1 MFLGIGFYLAISTAI
16 LIIILF
22 FVNPY
27 IKKVTTNYYF
37 YSISSIGCL
46 VYFITYRWMGDIME
60 LIGLIPSNLS
70 QSTLISKAFLLDL
83 CPFISVALPLSLIFD
98 RTRNIAK
105 VLALFGIVGSAITIY
120 GQIIFEKLGPG
131 ENSYGTSSIIDYIFF
146 NNLYFAMH
154 WYSLMLSFL
163 VLINSKTFTIKSALS
178 AHLFAAGYFSYIG
191 IFISFFGVVNNAT
204 GLVEQDWN
212 PIGGQYGQVT
222 KIFNI
227 PWPYTPIL
235 AFSLVWITILIFI
248 FLKNFFTFD
257 KTEKSPKELNFS
269 QAKFQQI
276 IYKKFK

>member
-16 LIIILF
+16 LIIVLF

-37 YSISSIGCL
+37 YSITSIGCII
-46 VYFITYRWMGDIME
+46 YFITYRWMGDIME
-60 LIGLIPSNLS
+60 LTGLISSSLS
-70 QSTLISKAFLLDL
+70 KSTLISKVFLLDL
-83 CPFISVALPLSLIFD
+83 CPFISFTLPLSLIFD

-105 VLALFGIVGSAITIY
+105 VLSLYGIIGSSITIY
-120 GQIIFEKLGPG
+120 GQIMFETLGPG
-131 ENSYGTSSIIDYIFF
+131 GNWYGTTSIIDYIFF
-146 NNLYFAMH
+146 NNLYFSMH

-163 VLINSKTFTIKSALS
+163 VIINCKTFTIKSLLS
-178 AHLFAAGYFSYIG
+178 THLFAAGYFSYIG

-212 PIGGQYGQVT
+212 PLGGQYGQVT
-222 KIFNI
+222 KILNV

-257 KTEKSPKELNFS
+257 KKEKSPKELNFY
-269 QAKFQQI
+269 QAKFQEI
-276 IYKKFK
+276 VYKKFK